1 MNRSDFLS
9 PGFITYIYII
19 VQFPEHGGLGLC
31 KRLDQLMLFPKWDD
45 GPMAPVGGW
54 MVAEWSLQLVVSDFN
69 HKLKHHLKPA
79 SISHVPD
86 VPDLVEGR
94 NWFVK
99 LLRPSVVIPWVSP
112 LGICPGV
119 CCRTSPRSAVPD
131 IAWIICP
138 WSSRRDFWWDGTG
151 KIFLEVPMCLSL

>member
-1 MNRSDFLS
+1 M
-9 PGFITYIYII
+9 
-19 VQFPEHGGLGLC
+19 
-31 KRLDQLMLFPKWDD
+31 
-45 GPMAPVGGW
+45 GGW
-54 MVAEWSLQLVVSDFN
+54 VCVRDWTSSFVKRKVDPPPINADVMPEMGWWPDGTWWLNGGPRAPPMKVSDFN
-69 HKLKHHLKPA
+69 HKLKHHLKPTYPM
-79 SISHVPD
+79 SKN

-151 KIFLEVPMCLSL
+151 KIFLEIPMCLSL